1 MNSKRV
7 FFIGMGLLIMIVD
20 YCLAI
25 FIADCLNIKEVV
37 FKSITGMS
45 PDLKGKT
52 MIFIIIVFIEG
63 MIGIN
68 LFDKKK
74 TSK

>member
-1 MNSKRV
+1 MKKNRILFLGV
-7 FFIGMGLLIMIVD
+7 GLLIIAFD
-20 YCLAI
+20 YWLALVI
-25 FIADCLNIKEVV
+25 SDCFNIREVV

-52 MIFIIIVFIEG
+52 MIFIIILVIEG

-74 TSK
+74 TNK